1 MNNKKMADPQA
12 SHKAN
17 NSANNPTTEAE
28 ADVST
33 QPATLILELQKNSR
47 ERIRIAHTTYK
58 GRPYIDMRVWYV
70 DGAGDYRP
78 SRSGVSIRPDQIGE
92 VMRGLGLA
100 ARGIDPKGA
109 N

>member
-1 MNNKKMADPQA
+1 MNAKKMADQQA
-12 SHKAN
+12 SQGKSHRNAN
-17 NSANNPTTEAE
+17 TE

-47 ERIRIAHTTYK
+47 ERLRIAHTTFK

-70 DGAGDYRP
+70 DGAGEYQP